1 MKNYKK
7 DCPLNIMQAVNFN
20 SQVLSLIFIIILNCG
35 LIVKTND
42 IFRETMKDFNFTVCL
57 LLVYFSVA

>member
-42 IFRETMKDFNFTVCL
+42 IFRETMKEFEFHCL
-57 LLVYFSVA
+57 SIACLF